1 MLSHSQSRLTYRI
14 QQTNE
19 NMKQIHYTSVKRG
32 RTGAIKS
39 RLMVEGE
46 GCFASHWLDKYRE
59 VSKPLTFVVK
69 QNQ

>member
-1 MLSHSQSRLTYRI
+1 
-14 QQTNE
+14 
-19 NMKQIHYTSVKRG
+19 MKQIHYTSVKRG

-59 VSKPLTFVVK
+59 VSKPLTLVVK